1 MCLNRF
7 LIVKALVDTFDKEKA
22 LEGAFSGHDDQPQV
36 DVVPMLCGEARL
48 MCDGDGVN

>member
-7 LIVKALVDTFDKEKA
+7 LIVKWLVHTFNKKKA
-22 LEGAFSGHDDQPQV
+22 LEGAFSGHSDQHQV